1 MLSFQ
6 HLSVRARLSIAFG
19 TLLFLLLAIA
29 TLAIVQLSLAN
40 QRFDGFVHG
49 IQARTLLAATV
60 RTEVLG
66 RGVGVRNM
74 ALATAPETIAKA
86 KALTE
91 AAHARG
97 TKALGELLQM
107 VQAPEVD
114 AATRQ
119 LAEHIGTVEKRYAP
133 VALRIV
139 ALAEQGQRDEA
150 IAQINEECSPLLLE
164 LVAAANAYVEKSQQN
179 AEVQVRNAQKI
190 YSNQRSILLTIS
202 LLSLALALAA
212 GIWIVRSLM
221 TDLGADPYT
230 LRKLVGDVTQ
240 GDLTRAIRIRPDDS
254 SSVLAAVA
262 QMQQG
267 LIDMVAS
274 VRQQAEAVSSAAEQI
289 SSGNADLSARTEAQ
303 ASTLEQ
309 TAAAMEELNAAVRH
323 NADSATQAQQLAQ
336 TSSQAAT
343 QGGNVVA
350 EVVRDMQGIN
360 HSAQRIADIIGV
372 IDGIAFQTNILALN
386 AAVEAARAGD
396 AGRGFA
402 VVASEVRSL
411 AGRSSDAAKEI
422 KHLITESV
430 QRIADGSAQASQ
442 AGATMQTIV
451 SGIQNVHTAMD
462 KISTASQEQSQGV
475 AQVGDAIAHMDQATQ
490 QNAALVEEMAAAAAS
505 LQQQSHSLVQ
515 AMAVF
520 RLPGSKPA
528 PGENNRAVH
537 IRSISNSFDR

>member
-1 MLSFQ
+1 VLHLIDGCVDIFIFNTMLSFQ

-74 ALATAPETIAKA
+74 ALATAPETITKE

-221 TDLGADPYT
+221 TDLGADPHT
-230 LRKLVGDVTQ
+230 LRKLVGNVTQ

-267 LIDMVAS
+267 LIDMVTS
-274 VRQQAEAVSSAAEQI
+274 VRQPAEAVSSAAEQI

-309 TAAAMEELNAAVRH
+309 ACELIDWYRARWEIELFFLVLKEGCRVERLQLGDSERLQTALALYMVIAWRINRLMRLGRALADLPADLVFESDEWKAAFILNKKPVPKQVPELNTVIR
-323 NADSATQAQQLAQ
+323 L
-336 TSSQAAT
+336 
-343 QGGNVVA
+343 
-350 EVVRDMQGIN
+350 I
-360 HSAQRIADIIGV
+360 AQRGGFLARKG
-372 IDGIAFQTNILALN
+372 DGQPGAKSIWLGMQDV
-386 AAVEAARAGD
+386 AVFVEGIRYAR
-396 AGRGFA
+396 
-402 VVASEVRSL
+402 
-411 AGRSSDAAKEI
+411 
-422 KHLITESV
+422 
-430 QRIADGSAQASQ
+430 Q
-442 AGATMQTIV
+442 AG
-451 SGIQNVHTAMD
+451 GI
-462 KISTASQEQSQGV
+462 
-475 AQVGDAIAHMDQATQ
+475 
-490 QNAALVEEMAAAAAS
+490 
-505 LQQQSHSLVQ
+505 
-515 AMAVF
+515 
-520 RLPGSKPA
+520 
-528 PGENNRAVH
+528 
-537 IRSISNSFDR
+537 

>member
-74 ALATAPETIAKA
+74 ALATAPETITKE

-343 QGGNVVA
+343 QGGNTWWL
-350 EVVRDMQGIN
+350 R
-360 HSAQRIADIIGV
+360 
-372 IDGIAFQTNILALN
+372 
-386 AAVEAARAGD
+386 
-396 AGRGFA
+396 
-402 VVASEVRSL
+402 
-411 AGRSSDAAKEI
+411 
-422 KHLITESV
+422 
-430 QRIADGSAQASQ
+430 
-442 AGATMQTIV
+442 
-451 SGIQNVHTAMD
+451 
-462 KISTASQEQSQGV
+462 
-475 AQVGDAIAHMDQATQ
+475 
-490 QNAALVEEMAAAAAS
+490 
-505 LQQQSHSLVQ
+505 
-515 AMAVF
+515 
-520 RLPGSKPA
+520 
-528 PGENNRAVH
+528 
-537 IRSISNSFDR
+537 

>member
-1 MLSFQ
+1 M
-6 HLSVRARLSIAFG
+6 
-19 TLLFLLLAIA
+19 
-29 TLAIVQLSLAN
+29 
-40 QRFDGFVHG
+40 
-49 IQARTLLAATV
+49 

-74 ALATAPETIAKA
+74 ALATAPETITKE

-267 LIDMVAS
+267 LIDMVTS

-422 KHLITESV
+422 NHLITESV

>member
-1 MLSFQ
+1 
-6 HLSVRARLSIAFG
+6 
-19 TLLFLLLAIA
+19 
-29 TLAIVQLSLAN
+29 
-40 QRFDGFVHG
+40 
-49 IQARTLLAATV
+49 
-60 RTEVLG
+60 
-66 RGVGVRNM
+66 
-74 ALATAPETIAKA
+74 
-86 KALTE
+86 
-91 AAHARG
+91 
-97 TKALGELLQM
+97 
-107 VQAPEVD
+107 
-114 AATRQ
+114 
-119 LAEHIGTVEKRYAP
+119 
-133 VALRIV
+133 
-139 ALAEQGQRDEA
+139 
-150 IAQINEECSPLLLE
+150 
-164 LVAAANAYVEKSQQN
+164 
-179 AEVQVRNAQKI
+179 
-190 YSNQRSILLTIS
+190 
-202 LLSLALALAA
+202 
-212 GIWIVRSLM
+212 M

-267 LIDMVAS
+267 LIDMVTS

-537 IRSISNSFDR
+537 IRSI